1 MSPYSGHLFDTDGT
15 RVFIRL
21 VTLYPDTIQITR
33 LDTILHTDVSSYW
46 VVSVS
51 EYGVYVR
58 RYFNC
63 AVSYVRIHHTEI
75 VFKLVQWMT
84 SWWTYV
90 DEADF
95 LYVIF

>member
-21 VTLYPDTIQITR
+21 VALYPDTIQITR
-33 LDTILHTDVSSYW
+33 LDTILHTDFSSYR

-51 EYGVYVR
+51 EYGVYAR

-63 AVSYVRIHHTEI
+63 VVSCVRIHHKTI
-75 VFKLVQWMT
+75 VFKL
-84 SWWTYV
+84 SENGLWWTYV